1 MENETNPSFK
11 SNGENCSKTPKDNS
25 QYREQTYWEKRFQT
39 EDQYEWLCTY
49 NDLQDYIKRDLK
61 EEDKIIVLGCGN
73 STFSSDLCDA
83 GFSNVTSVDFSTAVI
98 NAMRKKYELS
108 HPTLEWI
115 VSDVRNLKEIPSN
128 MFDVVIDKACL
139 DALVCDEG
147 DPWEPNVRTKTDV
160 HSTLTSVVRILKPEN
175 SSFISIGFQQ
185 PHFRKRY
192 LQFQGSNYGW
202 EQDIETSSI
211 NVGMGYF
218 YTHCKLNVING
229 STSK

>member
-1 MENETNPSFK
+1 MIPNFHV
-11 SNGENCSKTPKDNS
+11 NCPQKHGKNVAKDEVKFITGHYSYCN
-25 QYREQTYWEKRFQT
+25 YYYF
-39 EDQYEWLCTY
+39 Y
-49 NDLQDYIKRDLK
+49 
-61 EEDKIIVLGCGN
+61 
-73 STFSSDLCDA
+73 LCDA

-98 NAMRKKYELS
+98 NAMRKKYESS
-108 HPTLEWI
+108 HPTLQWI
-115 VSDVRNLKEIPSN
+115 VSDVRNLKEIPNN

-160 HSTLTSVVRILKPEN
+160 DSTLTSVVRILKPE
-175 SSFISIGFQQ
+175 SSAFISIGFQQ

-202 EQDIETSSI
+202 EQNIVTSNI

-218 YTHCKLNVING
+218 YTRCKLNVMNKSSI
-229 STSK
+229 